1 MGSSKDHFSNLR
13 VSLLGSLKYF
23 HEYLRENENIL
34 GYYSRGQVMDSC
46 RIRMTLCGEDKE
58 VGPGELAGMHQ
69 ILRKC
74 IHIYHVKYQ
83 KYPILKLDL
92 C

>member
-1 MGSSKDHFSNLR
+1 
-13 VSLLGSLKYF
+13 
-23 HEYLRENENIL
+23 
-34 GYYSRGQVMDSC
+34 MDSC
-46 RIRMTLCGEDKE
+46 RVRMTLCGEDKE